1 MVNMDS
7 TCGSANQN
15 LILGVMKKDPK
26 IYIIL
31 GLLLYILFFK
41 NCSESNQTTDDLIT
55 TEIQSDTTKV
65 TFIDTVKF
73 IDTVI
78 HKVIVRINKPVVV
91 NDSINEYTNEFN
103 DSLLTGTVWTQV
115 NGNLLDQKLDYVP
128 KFPQF
133 IIKTDTVIIN
143 TKQTTTIKKRSFSL
157 NGGIEVGGNVDGF
170 NFSPIIG
177 FTNKKGNSYS
187 YRYGVLDKTHNV
199 GIMYNFKINK

>member
-1 MVNMDS
+1 
-7 TCGSANQN
+7 
-15 LILGVMKKDPK
+15 MKNDPK

-31 GLLLYILFFK
+31 GLFLYILFFK
-41 NCSESNQTTDDLIT
+41 NCSENRPTTDEVV
-55 TEIQSDTTKV
+55 TEIKSDTTRITV
-65 TFIDTVKF
+65 VDTVQF

-78 HKVIVRINKPVVV
+78 RKVIVRINKPIVV

-115 NGNLLDQKLDYVP
+115 NGNLLDQSFNYVP

-133 IIKTDTVIIN
+133 IIQTDTVVIN

-157 NGGIEVGGNVDGF
+157 NGGVEVGGNVDGF

-177 FTNKKGNSYS
+177 FTNKRGNSYS
-187 YRYGVLDKTHNV
+187 YRYGVLNKTHSI